1 MSSNVSAAAIA
12 GDHMLVSETGIER
25 MQLLGQVPGSA
36 FLIGGSRRP
45 EGRGSGPTPYELL
58 SASLAA
64 CTVMTIRVY
73 ADRKGFPLER
83 VQVAVLYKR
92 GSYNQGLGLLE
103 ERDRYYRVLFLAG
116 PLDDEQRARILLMAD
131 QCPVG
136 KTLGRGADITTT
148 LSPAGSQNLSPAA
161 TEYLN
166 DLEAVAAIEDP
177 WIAPL

>member
-12 GDHMLVSETGIER
+12 GDYMLVSETGIER

-36 FLIGGSRRP
+36 FLIGGSRRTKN
-45 EGRGSGPTPYELL
+45 RTSGPTPYELL

-64 CTVMTIRVY
+64 CTAMTIRVY

-83 VQVAVLYKR
+83 VQVAVVYKR
-92 GSYNQGLGLLE
+92 GAYDQGLPEG
-103 ERDRYYRVLFLAG
+103 RDRYDRVLFLAG

-148 LSPAGSQNLSPAA
+148 LSPLGSQNVSPAA

-166 DLEAVAAIEDP
+166 DLEAVAAMEDP

>member
-12 GDHMLVSETGIER
+12 GDYMLVSETGIER

-36 FLIGGSRRP
+36 FLIGGSRRT
-45 EGRGSGPTPYELL
+45 ENRTSGPTPYELL

-64 CTVMTIRVY
+64 CTAMTIRVY

-83 VQVAVLYKR
+83 VQVAVVYKR
-92 GSYNQGLGLLE
+92 GSDHQGLP
-103 ERDRYYRVLFLAG
+103 ERRDLYERVLFLAG
-116 PLDDEQRARILLMAD
+116 PLDDEQRARVLLMAD

-136 KTLGRGADITTT
+136 KTLGRGADIITTV
-148 LSPAGSQNLSPAA
+148 SPIGSKNVSPAA

-166 DLEAVAAIEDP
+166 DLEAVAAIEEP
-177 WIAPL
+177 GISPL

>member
-1 MSSNVSAAAIA
+1 
-12 GDHMLVSETGIER
+12 MLVSETGIER

-36 FLIGGSRRP
+36 FLISGSRRT

-83 VQVAVLYKR
+83 VQAAVAYKR
-92 GSYNQGLGLLE
+92 GSDDQILPE
-103 ERDRYYRVLFLAG
+103 ARDRYDRVVLLAG
-116 PLDDEQRARILLMAD
+116 PLDDEQRARILLLAD
-131 QCPVG
+131 QCPVS

-148 LSPAGSQNLSPAA
+148 LSPAGSQNVSPAA

>member
-12 GDHMLVSETGIER
+12 GDYMLVSETGIER

-36 FLIGGSRRP
+36 FLIGGSRRT
-45 EGRGSGPTPYELL
+45 ENGTSGPTPYELL

-64 CTVMTIRVY
+64 CTAMTIRVY

-83 VQVAVLYKR
+83 VQVAVTYKR
-92 GSYNQGLGLLE
+92 GSYDQGPLE
-103 ERDRYYRVLFLAG
+103 GRDRYDRVLFLSG
-116 PLDDEQRARILLMAD
+116 PLDDEQRGRILLMAD

-148 LSPAGSQNLSPAA
+148 LSPVGNQNGSPAA

-177 WIAPL
+177 WMEPL